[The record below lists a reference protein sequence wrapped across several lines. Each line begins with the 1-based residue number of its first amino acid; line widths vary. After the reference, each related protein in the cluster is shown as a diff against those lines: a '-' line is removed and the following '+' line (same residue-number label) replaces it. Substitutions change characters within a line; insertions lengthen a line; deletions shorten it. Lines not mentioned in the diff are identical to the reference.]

1 MILFVIALQI
11 ILVVYHQLT
20 TLVDLYPFNN
30 VRSYTVKERL
40 LECLVNGV
48 VMVVPPVGYI
58 FGIRWMIIASLIIYP
73 ALLAGEYLNWWKHYF
88 FQSSQEW
95 LKTYN
100 RIFKETII
108 VLPPIKNN
116 PVPNFEHTILH
127 SLTLVTTIVTYIY
140 FFTR

>member
-1 MILFVIALQI
+1 MVLFLIALQI

-20 TLVDLYPFNN
+20 TLVDLHPLNN
-30 VRSYTVKERL
+30 VRSYIVKERL
-40 LECLVNGV
+40 LE
-48 VMVVPPVGYI
+48 
-58 FGIRWMIIASLIIYP
+58 